1 MPAPRTRRELPA
13 ATPRMNPFRNIFK
26 LSAGDLVAKALNFIA
41 FVFLARTLGVESY
54 GVLELAI
61 AIQVY
66 LLLAGDAGLELWA
79 TREAAR
85 GADTRD
91 LINGVLS
98 IRVLLATASFAALAL
113 ALWLTPPSPRYPGLR
128 QLVLL
133 FGLTIFPQAIGL
145 KWLFMGRENMSRVA
159 GGLVLAQI
167 AFSVAVL
174 FVVRTPQSVV
184 WVPVIRVA
192 GDAATA
198 VYF

>member
-1 MPAPRTRRELPA
+1 MVPPVQEARVRRLTRSTFQRHAPLREVRRGPL
-13 ATPRMNPFRNIFK
+13 NPFRNIFR
-26 LSAGDLVAKALNFIA
+26 LSVGDFIAKALNFLA

-98 IRVLLATASFAALAL
+98 IRVLLA
-113 ALWLTPPSPRYPGLR
+113 
-128 QLVLL
+128 
-133 FGLTIFPQAIGL
+133 
-145 KWLFMGRENMSRVA
+145 
-159 GGLVLAQI
+159 
-167 AFSVAVL
+167 
-174 FVVRTPQSVV
+174 
-184 WVPVIRVA
+184 
-192 GDAATA
+192 
-198 VYF
+198 